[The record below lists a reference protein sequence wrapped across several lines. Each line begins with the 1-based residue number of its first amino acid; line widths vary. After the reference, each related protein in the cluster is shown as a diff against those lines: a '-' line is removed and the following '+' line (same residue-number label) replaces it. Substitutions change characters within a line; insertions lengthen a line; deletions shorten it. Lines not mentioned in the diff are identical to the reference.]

1 MFRNLLVPITG
12 GPADAAVFAT
22 ARLAA
27 EAFAAHMEFLHVRV
41 DTSEVLMS
49 MTAGGVG
56 GGDAVQAVIDR
67 MDAEAEAR
75 AQAAAHSTAE
85 RLAAAGIALCEAPNG
100 QGAASPLGATA
111 EISQQ
116 TGSQSAWV
124 AQYGRFADLVVM
136 GRASAEEGGAETLE
150 AALMDTGKPLLIA
163 PAAAPATLG
172 RRVVIAWKDTPEAAR
187 AVSCALPF
195 IGRAEQV
202 TIITVLDEG
211 EAKDASA
218 ASLRRALRW
227 HNPAVELRLLPRGSA
242 SPVELL
248 HREAMARGA
257 DLLVM
262 GGYSHSRLREVVF
275 GGFTRSTLGDA
286 AIPVL
291 MAH

>member
-1 MFRNLLVPITG
+1 MFRNLLVPVTG
-12 GPADAAVFAT
+12 GPSDAAIFAT

-27 EAFAAHMEFLHVRV
+27 ESFGAHMEFLHVRV
-41 DTSEVLMS
+41 DTTEVLMA

-67 MDAEAEAR
+67 MEAEAETN
-75 AQAAAHSTAE
+75 AQATA
-85 RLAAAGIALCEAPNG
+85 RGIADLLAAAGIPMREAPNG
-100 QGAASPLGATA
+100 GGATA
-111 EISQQ
+111 ELTQQ

-136 GRASAEEGGAETLE
+136 GRGTVEEGGAESLE

-163 PAAAPATLG
+163 PAAAPASLG
-172 RRVVIAWKDTPEAAR
+172 RRVVIAWKDMPEAAR

-202 TIITVLDEG
+202 TIVSVMDEG
-211 EAKDASA
+211 EPRDDSA
-218 ASLRRALRW
+218 PRLRRALRW
-227 HNPAVELRLLPRGSA
+227 HNPAVELRILPRGSA
-242 SPVELL
+242 SAVELL
-248 HREAMARGA
+248 HREASSLGA

-275 GGFTRSTLGDA
+275 GGFTRSTLGNA